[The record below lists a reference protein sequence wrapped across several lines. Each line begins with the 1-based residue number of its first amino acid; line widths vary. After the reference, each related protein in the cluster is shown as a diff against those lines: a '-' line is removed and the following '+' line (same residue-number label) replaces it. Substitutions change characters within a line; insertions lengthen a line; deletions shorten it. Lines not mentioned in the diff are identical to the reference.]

1 LGTDLLNLRENNIN
15 PKDKNF
21 VILHTIYNTDRMNR
35 AEIEYLKKV
44 NDIRK
49 KMGLALDPEQCNRKS
64 FLPAIAE
71 ITSQK
76 VAG

>member
-1 LGTDLLNLRENNIN
+1 
-15 PKDKNF
+15 
-21 VILHTIYNTDRMNR
+21 MNR

-49 KMGLALDPEQCNRKS
+49 KMGLALDPDQCKRKS
-64 FLPAIAE
+64 FLQAIAE